1 MHLKFGDY
9 WHCNP
14 EKYESNFFHHVKKIH
29 AHEIWSNDAK
39 RLETIASLG
48 YRILV
53 IWESEYKNG
62 SWVDKLD
69 RWLEENA
76 KENDINVV
84 RPSVNNNSSADVKL
98 GELLETR
105 GIDTTA

>member
-1 MHLKFGDY
+1 MSPIFSIMSKM
-9 WHCNP
+9 
-14 EKYESNFFHHVKKIH
+14 H
-29 AHEIWSNDAK
+29 AHEIWTNDAK
-39 RLETIASLG
+39 RLETIASIG

-53 IWESEYKNG
+53 IRESEYKNG

-69 RWLEENA
+69 RWLEENG
-76 KENDINVV
+76 KEKDIDTV
-84 RPSVNNNSSADVKL
+84 RPSVNDHSSADVKL